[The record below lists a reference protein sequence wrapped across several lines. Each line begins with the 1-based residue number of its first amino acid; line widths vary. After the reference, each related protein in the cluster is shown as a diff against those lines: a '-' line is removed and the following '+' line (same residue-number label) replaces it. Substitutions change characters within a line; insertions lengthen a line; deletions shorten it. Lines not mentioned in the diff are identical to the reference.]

1 MMYFS
6 ELFVSNSFCFWC
18 RSFQTVLNDLSKE
31 VGSKVTIGNFFRMQV
46 GEGIERYNIFVP
58 CHLHRYVVF
67 FFVALMCIVWWVG
80 FLF

>member
-67 FFVALMCIVWWVG
+67 FFL
-80 FLF
+80 LH